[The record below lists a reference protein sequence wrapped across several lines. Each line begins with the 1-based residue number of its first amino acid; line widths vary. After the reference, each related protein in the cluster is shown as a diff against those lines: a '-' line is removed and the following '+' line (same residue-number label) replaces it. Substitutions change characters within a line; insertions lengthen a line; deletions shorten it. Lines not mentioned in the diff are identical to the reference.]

1 MWEWLIAAGLLAGAV
16 YLWQR
21 SRVHAI
27 RVDLERQSAE
37 RAAQAARQ
45 EGESLRAQL
54 AAALAVQVDAI
65 VLAGPDRV
73 IQQVNSAAAS
83 LFGPAAVAGQT
94 LIAATRSVEL
104 DELAGHV
111 LTGGDDDDRQITLNG
126 QPYRARAQRAGE
138 QGVIVSLRDLGELQR
153 LGRARRDFIANISHE
168 LRTPLTS
175 LKLLTESLPT
185 SAARSTGEMSGL
197 LLKIQTEIQALEQ
210 IAQELLD
217 LAQIESGQAI
227 VRLVPT
233 PVAPLAQVVVERLRP
248 QAEHRRQQIEVAVP
262 ANLNA
267 LADADLLQRALGN
280 LIHNALKFTPAGGVI
295 RVQACAADG
304 DLLVQVADTGPGI
317 APADL
322 PRVFERFFRGDRS
335 RKSGGTGLGLAIVKH
350 VVEAHGGRVWVE
362 NHGLPGYPGALFSF
376 TLLPADSAAD

>member
-21 SRVHAI
+21 SRAQVAKAE
-27 RVDLERQSAE
+27 LERQAAE
-37 RAAQAARQ
+37 RAVQAARQ
-45 EGESLRAQL
+45 EVERLRAQL
-54 AAALAVQVDAI
+54 AAALAAQVDA
-65 VLAGPDRV
+65 VLVAGPDRV
-73 IQQVNSAAAS
+73 IHQANATAAS
-83 LFGPAAVAGQT
+83 LFGPAAAVGQT
-94 LIAATRSVEL
+94 LIAATRSLEI
-104 DELAGHV
+104 DELAEHV
-111 LTGGDDDDRQITLNG
+111 LQGGEDDDRQVLLNS
-126 QPYRARAQRAGE
+126 QPQRVRARRAGE
-138 QGVIVSLRDLGELQR
+138 HGVIVSLRDLGELQR

-175 LKLLTESLPT
+175 LRLLTESLP
-185 SAARSTGEMSGL
+185 AGMARDTGETAGL
-197 LLKIQTEIQALEQ
+197 MLKIQTEIQALEQ

-233 PVAPLAQVVVERLRP
+233 PLAPLAQTAVERLRP
-248 QAEHRRQQIEVAVP
+248 QAEHRQQRIEIDVP
-262 ANLNA
+262 PELRA
-267 LADADLLQRALGN
+267 LADTDLLQRALGN
-280 LIHNALKFTPAGGVI
+280 LIHNALKFTPAGGAI
-295 RVQACAADG
+295 RVQARAADG

-350 VVEAHGGRVWVE
+350 VVEAHGGRIWVE
-362 NHGLPGYPGALFSF
+362 NHGLAGYAGALFSF